1 MPKVAGGEGEG
12 PSRLPAPHIPPGPQ
26 QPWAWRLRRVRQVV
40 AAQAQCALETELL
53 GVVLF
58 NFLNIVFEIYFKK

>member
-26 QPWAWRLRRVRQVV
+26 QPWRVRQVV
-40 AAQAQCALETELL
+40 AAQAQCALENELL

-58 NFLNIVFEIYFKK
+58 NFLNIVFEIYLKK